1 MTSHDPFN
9 DRKLTRYDFDE
20 AYVQSCLE
28 QIAYETQQI
37 ADAEERE
44 RKNRR
49 KLFPQYSDL
58 GGVDAATDDD
68 GMPNLNP
75 VMRRWLDETET

>member
-1 MTSHDPFN
+1 MTRDPFYE

-28 QIAYETQQI
+28 QIAYESQQI

-44 RKNRR
+44 RRARR
-49 KLFPQYSDL
+49 SRLNGDL

-68 GMPNLNP
+68 GLPNLAP
-75 VMRRWLDETET
+75 HMAGWLDEAGQ